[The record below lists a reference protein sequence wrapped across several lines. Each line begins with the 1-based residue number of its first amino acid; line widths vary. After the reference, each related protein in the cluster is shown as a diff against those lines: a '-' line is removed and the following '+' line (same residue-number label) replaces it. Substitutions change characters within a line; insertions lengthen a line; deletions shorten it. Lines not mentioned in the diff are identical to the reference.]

1 MQRMVNFFRDVV
13 REMKKVSWPK
23 RKELTRYTVI
33 VMATVTFMAI
43 FFAVIDLG
51 ISGLIRLIL
60 E

>member
-1 MQRMVNFFRDVV
+1 MMDFFRGVI

-33 VMATVTFMAI
+33 VITTVAVMSV

-51 ISGLIRLIL
+51 ISKLIRLVL